1 MNKKIPA
8 LGITFFLV
16 VLCFTVISPEPVNA
30 TSYNGH
36 DLAVALLVNQSTLIS
51 SSYVDKDTAGHRME
65 AVVTSRGNLLPTDG
79 STFILLSTGR
89 ADLINATSDGLNPGS
104 ERGNWFQG
112 GQYGNPRDEA
122 TLTLQLHVPTYMHY
136 LYYDV
141 QFFTVEY
148 PDYVGTQYNDQLTI
162 SVNSPSKGIST
173 YIINVNGGDFV
184 FNAHDAPLLG
194 TGYDLFAQSGNPDG
208 VDWLQTTPNAHGADA
223 GATALVG
230 REHPVSPGENVAITF
245 DIKDAGD
252 NQFDSMAFIDNLHF
266 SGYAKAHIL
275 ARKTVAD
282 LNGGLVQCGDI
293 LQYDITISNI
303 GTADQSNNPNHE
315 FEDLI
320 PTNTQ
325 YVPGSGTASTGTI
338 NYDPG
343 TNKIVWDGAIP
354 AQSSIALSFKVTIN
368 QGLVNNTK
376 ISNQGIVHWD
386 ENEDGINEKNE
397 LTDDP
402 TVNDDGIDQ
411 DGDGDTRD
419 DDPTIVTV
427 WSYEPPTILTEDFAD
442 FDDIV
447 GGRATD
453 SYQGQ
458 VWFETSQHAGQCNFE
473 VAPTYYYLTAKS
485 FKTKLRASGG
495 IQYWNYSFSMFNSH
509 IVSWEV
515 WFACGNS
522 SEAADL
528 CLDFKTMS
536 GSMIAKI
543 KLDYVHVDNT
553 SLSSAYQA
561 KLSYDIPTGW
571 VQLNSS
577 HPHGYLYNGWWYKLR
592 IEKNGDTAMNYSLSQ
607 SRKGVDAIVTDFN
620 IGQPGLGSPFS
631 SLTRVEWYSTRNPVV
646 CPIVFFDE
654 HTISLISNQ

>member
-1 MNKKIPA
+1 MNKQFASI
-8 LGITFFLV
+8 GITLLLV
-16 VLCFTVISPEPVNA
+16 VLCLVVISPERVKA
-30 TSYNGH
+30 GSYDGH
-36 DLAVALLVNQSTLIS
+36 DLAIAILTNTSSLIS
-51 SSYVDKDTAGHRME
+51 SNYWDTDTMGHRQST
-65 AVVTSRGNLLPTDG
+65 VISSRGNLIPTDG
-79 STFILLSTGR
+79 PSFALLSTGR
-89 ADLINATSDGLNPGS
+89 ADLVIATSNGLNPGN
-104 ERGNWFQG
+104 ERGNWFLG

-122 TLTLQLHVPTYMHY
+122 NLQLQLHVPDYMHY

-148 PDYVGTQYNDQLTI
+148 PEYVGTQYNDQLTI
-162 SVNSPSKGIST
+162 SVNSPSKGISS

-184 FNAHDAPLLG
+184 FNAKDAPLLG

-208 VDWLQTTPNAHGADA
+208 VDWLQTTPNTNGADA

-230 REHPVSPGENVAITF
+230 REHPVSPGEIVTITF
-245 DIKDAGD
+245 DIKDVGD
-252 NQFDSMAFIDNLHF
+252 NQFDSMAFIDNLRF

-275 ARKTVAD
+275 AKKMVAD

-303 GTADQSNNPNHE
+303 GTANQSNNPGHE

-320 PTNTQ
+320 PTNAQ
-325 YVPGSGTASTGTI
+325 YVPGSGTASGGMI
-338 NYDPG
+338 SYDSG
-343 TNKIVWDGAIP
+343 TNKIVWDGSIP
-354 AQSSIALSFKVTIN
+354 AQSSVALSFKVTIN

-402 TVNDDGIDQ
+402 TVNDGIDQ
-411 DGDGDTRD
+411 DGDGETGD

-447 GGRATD
+447 GGKAMD

-458 VWFETSQHAGQCNFE
+458 VWFDTSQHSGKCNFE
-473 VAPTYYYLTAKS
+473 VAPSYYYSTAKS

-495 IQYWNYSFSMFNSH
+495 IQYWNYSFSVFNSNLT
-509 IVSWEV
+509 SWES

-522 SEAADL
+522 SEPADL
-528 CLDFKTMS
+528 YMNFKTAS
-536 GSMIAKI
+536 GTEITQI
-543 KLDYVHVDNT
+543 KFEYMYVGGVM
-553 SLSSAYQA
+553 LSSSYQV
-561 KLSYDIPTGW
+561 KLSYRTPSGW
-571 VQLNSS
+571 VQLSS
-577 HPHGYLYNGWWYKLR
+577 DYPNGYLYNGWYKLR
-592 IEKNGDTAMNYSLSQ
+592 IEKIEGNNLQYTLERAGRGPVDIKTGQVLVASLS
-607 SRKGVDAIVTDFN
+607 
-620 IGQPGLGSPFS
+620 
-631 SLTRVEWYSTRNPVV
+631 SLAHIEWYSTREPVV
-646 CPIVFFDE
+646 CPIFFWDE
-654 HTISLISNQ
+654 HTVYLLPIS